1 MALNDIEIA
10 NLLRGDLSDI
20 EDFNDDDDDVDE
32 ETIIEQRIS
41 EMTEFV
47 DNNNAELN
55 NLVSKSL
62 FILCLFFYNI
72 LI

>member
-20 EDFNDDDDDVDE
+20 EDFNDDDIDE
-32 ETIIEQRIS
+32 ETIIAQRIS

-47 DNNNAELN
+47 DNNNAE
-55 NLVSKSL
+55 
-62 FILCLFFYNI
+62 IW
-72 LI
+72 

>member
-32 ETIIEQRIS
+32 ETIIAQCIS

-47 DNNNAELN
+47 DNINAEIN
-55 NLVSKSL
+55 NLVSKLL
-62 FILCLFFYNI
+62 FLFCLFFYNI